1 MSYFVR
7 HKLGKNTNWDKFA
20 HIFRDLGLSSW
31 KVYFMN
37 IFRQY
42 RTWLANDYSERIN
55 RFHWTNR
62 TWADS
67 WETANTSVNN
77 LDDDSDWSWHI
88 WHKPET
94 VWSYWGVSGVAGFD
108 FAWQRL
114 SYLLHCL
121 KSARSYFGRC
131 DEMHTSSRKLRF
143 TSRNAVQETPTLPL
157 NLGNHNLRHAG
168 RWLKGIAQP
177 VQARWSCDAVRS
189 LGLLWRRKITWTQI
203 QGLCIVWNV
212 HYRNA

>member
-1 MSYFVR
+1 MFYFSWVQWVVHPLHSLYGNKQKKIYNHFSKKGVVGMSYFVR

-94 VWSYWGVSGVAGFD
+94 IWSYWGVSGVAGFD

-114 SYLLHCL
+114 SYLLNCL
-121 KSARSYFGRC
+121 KSARSYSEDATKC
-131 DEMHTSSRKLRF
+131 I
-143 TSRNAVQETPTLPL
+143 
-157 NLGNHNLRHAG
+157 LRHG
-168 RWLKGIAQP
+168 NYDLPRGMQFKKLQ
-177 VQARWSCDAVRS
+177 RCR
-189 LGLLWRRKITWTQI
+189 
-203 QGLCIVWNV
+203 
-212 HYRNA
+212 